1 MLSKVFKI
9 ARWTFCILVI
19 HLLYSWFLMANFMS
33 YPTWAVPVDWLAQ
46 KFFCGEFCDGES
58 GIDAAENAMVSVAAI
73 HLIVIAI
80 ITGLVYLGFRWRKR
94 HRGQS

>member
-1 MLSKVFKI
+1 
-9 ARWTFCILVI
+9 
-19 HLLYSWFLMANFMS
+19 
-33 YPTWAVPVDWLAQ
+33 
-46 KFFCGEFCDGES
+46 
-58 GIDAAENAMVSVAAI
+58 MVSVAAI